1 MKTRNGGSPIQLPEI
16 VKAGDDIT
24 AKWAN
29 QIRSA
34 LQRLRDRTP
43 IVKTGKRLTNIKRA
57 FWPSFR
63 RTEADPELFEAS
75 LTVGYV
81 VDRQVMEDP
90 SLKYRKPTGI
100 VDEFDEPIWQ
110 SISGGQCIY
119 IKYECDKKGVIE
131 GEPEMMIGEDD
142 IAHEHWKP
150 EGFQFGGANGEYYY
164 KIAKF
169 VIEDD
174 QPLFQ
179 YFHAGENIDHYS
191 ERVNFKNKEPD
202 VAGELRPIGHIYEE
216 GEDIYWLKTAVQLDG
231 DGRPI
236 IMPLPDGETKDSIE
250 SIQFRRIKELET
262 QAQIQVI
269 AEDGDPS
276 ILIRGNEFNESIAD
290 ARKITISVTDGLVT
304 SMSKG
309 DSDGWWGTVGFSFL
323 SSESYVTA
331 ALVFEDGML
340 KTVEVNAT
348 NIEGTE
354 GTPGVANINFSV

>member
-43 IVKTGKRLTNIKRA
+43 IVKTGKRLTNIKRS

-110 SISGGQCIY
+110 SISDGQCIY

-131 GEPEMMIGEDD
+131 GEAEMMIGEDD

-150 EGFQFGGANGEYYY
+150 EVFQYSGANGEYYY

-169 VIEDD
+169 VIQDGN
-174 QPLFQ
+174 PLFQ

-191 ERVNFKNKEPD
+191 ERINFKNKEPD
-202 VAGELRPIGHIYEE
+202 VDGELRPVGHNYV
-216 GEDIYWLKTAVQLDG
+216 DADDVYWLKTLVQLAG
-231 DGRPI
+231 QGKPI
-236 IMPLPDGETKDSIE
+236 ILPLPDGQTKDSME
-250 SIQFRRIKELET
+250 SIQFRLIKERET
-262 QAQIQVI
+262 LPQIKVK
-269 AEDGDPS
+269 AEPQDAEITVEGNGKDGELNHEDCDGNTNI
-276 ILIRGNEFNESIAD
+276 ILQWKDGLITSD
-290 ARKITISVTDGLVT
+290 TIS
-304 SMSKG
+304 
-309 DSDGWWGTVGFSFL
+309 F
-323 SSESYVTA
+323 TA
-331 ALVFEDGML
+331 GCSGRSGRGGGM
-340 KTVEVNAT
+340 V
-348 NIEGTE
+348 
-354 GTPGVANINFSV
+354 